1 MGSLGT
7 SLNAA
12 DVLVVSANRTEPVCP
27 VEATDTLAQHHH
39 AQEHNDLVTVV
50 AAASISRLDEG
61 GRVVA
66 EALLLTEAAGASVGS
81 GGIDRHLGME

>member
-1 MGSLGT
+1 M
-7 SLNAA
+7 
-12 DVLVVSANRTEPVCP
+12 VIANRTEPVCP
-27 VEATDTLAQHHH
+27 VEATDTRAQHHH
-39 AQEHNDLVTVV
+39 AQEHNNLVTVV

-66 EALLLTEAAGASVGS
+66 EALLLTEAAGTGVGS